1 MRPCTSDA
9 PASNSICT
17 IARVVLPRT
26 IESST
31 TTTRLPATSA
41 SGLNF
46 KRTPSRRSSWS
57 GWMNVRPMYRFLIS
71 PSLNGMPSARE
82 NPIAAVVHASE
93 NERAEAERVAERDQR
108 PFRECDDGVRA
119 LEPAHRSGDGFVER
133 RVGVRDQRRDHLA
146 VG

>member
-1 MRPCTSDA
+1 MRTCTSDA

-71 PSLNGMPSARE
+71 PSLNGIPSARE
-82 NPIAAVVHASE
+82 NPIAAGVPESGIGRTRSAS
-93 NERAEAERVAERDQR
+93 AGASCA
-108 PFRECDDGVRA
+108 DDHGVRRPGFDGNNDSKIRTSTS
-119 LEPAHRSGDGFVER
+119 PATGATETATAAR
-133 RVGVRDQRRDHLA
+133 
-146 VG
+146 